1 MAKYNDLRPTRP
13 DDSLKRLMRRVD
25 NPQTVPHGVKVAQPD
40 ERVVFYDSS
49 YVART
54 WDGDAIADFDSR
66 IAEGKA
72 AIEATRVSL
81 DAAKADLEEA
91 KSRIQASTG
100 DFSQYADRITAS
112 EQKLAEAQ
120 AAQQVLEQT
129 LSSTQSDVQGL
140 VSKADATAQDVQSVS
155 DSLSNVSSVAQQAQ
169 DAAAQAQSSANQV
182 SAQADNASDTAQ
194 KALSEARAP
203 VTVDRLVVNA
213 DLAARV
219 VNAMDATVK
228 RLVVTEDALLNNAT
242 FLGSMVADQL
252 NVTKKLVARD
262 AIVNGTLDVA
272 QLNVTSAMSAE
283 IVKAMSVEAKKL
295 VVTDEAILNKA
306 TVVQSLVTP
315 ELVAQKVSSALVT
328 GSTIQTSANANQGV
342 KIDSTG
348 YKAYDSAGNLAVN
361 LDGKNNR
368 VVGSF
373 ATSYDD
379 SSGVKITQKSTAAA
393 IDLYTPDWGGNSGY
407 QYSHAGI
414 WFEVPSNLSDRKLN
428 VIATDKKDATRDD
441 PGVLLWPG
449 SGVGFQGRFV
459 ADSPA
464 WKMGRVT
471 SASLA
476 PGASADWDITFPTAL
491 TGDNPA
497 IFPMVT
503 NGANAVVS
511 YVVTK
516 QSNSGFHLRVKN
528 TDTFATGAVFVI
540 WLAVGTGILNG

>member
-54 WDGDAIADFDSR
+54 WDGDAIADFDTR
-66 IAEGKA
+66 ISEGKA
-72 AIEATRVSL
+72 AI
-81 DAAKADLEEA
+81 DAATDSLNQASQDISAARDRIAQVEADTTEEA
-91 KSRIQASTG
+91 IGSTAASQINSR
-100 DFSQYADRITAS
+100 
-112 EQKLAEAQ
+112 
-120 AAQQVLEQT
+120 
-129 LSSTQSDVQGL
+129 
-140 VSKADATAQDVQSVS
+140 
-155 DSLSNVSSVAQQAQ
+155 
-169 DAAAQAQSSANQV
+169 
-182 SAQADNASDTAQ
+182 
-194 KALSEARAP
+194 
-203 VTVDRLVVNA
+203 RLIV
-213 DLAARV
+213 
-219 VNAMDATVK
+219 
-228 RLVVTEDALLNNAT
+228 
-242 FLGSMVADQL
+242 G
-252 NVTKKLVARD
+252 RD
-262 AIVNGTLDVA
+262 AILTGTVDIA
-272 QLNVTSAMSAE
+272 QLNVTGAMSAE
-283 IVKAMSVEAKKL
+283 LVKSMSSETKKL
-295 VVTDEAILNKA
+295 VVSEDAILNRA

-315 ELVAQKVSSALVT
+315 ELVAQKVSSALIT

-393 IDLYTPDWGGNSGY
+393 IDLYTPNWGGNTSY
-407 QYSHAGI
+407 QDSHAGI
-414 WFEVPSNLSDRKLN
+414 WFEVPSNLYNRKLN

-441 PGVLLWPG
+441 PGMLLWPG
-449 SGVGFQGRFV
+449 MGVGFQGRFV

-464 WKMGRVT
+464 WKMGRLT

-491 TGDNPA
+491 TGNNPA

-528 TDTFATGAVFVI
+528 TDTFATGSVFVI
-540 WLAVGTGILNG
+540 WLAIGTGILNG